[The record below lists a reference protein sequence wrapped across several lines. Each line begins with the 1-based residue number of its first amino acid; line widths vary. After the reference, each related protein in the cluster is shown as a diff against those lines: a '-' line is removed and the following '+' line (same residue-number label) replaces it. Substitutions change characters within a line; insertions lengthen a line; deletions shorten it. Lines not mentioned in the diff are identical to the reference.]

1 MPFLRVLRDKRGH
14 ETTYLMHLFRD
25 GGRSRSRVLYMFHSP
40 QGLQVGGRPLD
51 PDIRAELSRLYPDVP
66 FDWRDLVAHQQ
77 VVEVGEPYRPRKR
90 RKASDDEGEPVAA
103 DEAAAPEAAEAEAPD
118 EDDEQPA
125 GRAPAQAALPT
136 VMGGSTPDE
145 QVAWLAE
152 WYPRVRDLIPQRFH
166 DEVRRQALG
175 ALASRLDPSAWA
187 DDQAR
192 QEGLQAAAE
201 AWGRLSRVFVRRRR
215 RGRRRPGPRKDAPA
229 SEGFAPGK
237 A

>member
-1 MPFLRVLRDKRGH
+1 MLRDKRGH

-40 QGLQVGGRPLD
+40 QGLQVGCRPLD

-66 FDWRDLVAHQQ
+66 FDWRELVAHQQ
-77 VVEVGEPYRPRKR
+77 VVELGEPFRPRKR
-90 RKASDDEGEPVAA
+90 RKPSDDETG
-103 DEAAAPEAAEAEAPD
+103 APD
-118 EDDEQPA
+118 EDEES
-125 GRAPAQAALPT
+125 GVRAPAQAALPT
-136 VMGGSTPDE
+136 VIGGSTPDE

-187 DDQAR
+187 DNQAR
-192 QEGLQAAAE
+192 QEGLEAAAE
-201 AWGRLSRVFVRRRR
+201 AWGRLARVFTRRRR
-215 RGRRRPGPRKDAPA
+215 RGRRRPGLPTDTPA
-229 SEGFAPGK
+229 A
-237 A
+237 

>member
-40 QGLQVGGRPLD
+40 QGLQVGCRPLD

-66 FDWRDLVAHQQ
+66 FDWRELVAHQQ
-77 VVEVGEPYRPRKR
+77 VVELGEPFRPRKR
-90 RKASDDEGEPVAA
+90 RKPSDDETG
-103 DEAAAPEAAEAEAPD
+103 APD
-118 EDDEQPA
+118 EDEES
-125 GRAPAQAALPT
+125 GVRAPAQAALPT
-136 VMGGSTPDE
+136 VIGGSTPDE

-187 DDQAR
+187 DNQAR
-192 QEGLQAAAE
+192 QEGLEAAAE
-201 AWGRLSRVFVRRRR
+201 AWGRLARVFTRRRR
-215 RGRRRPGPRKDAPA
+215 RGRRRPGPRTDAPT
-229 SEGFAPGK
+229 G
-237 A
+237 

>member
-1 MPFLRVLRDKRGH
+1 MLRDKRGH

-40 QGLQVGGRPLD
+40 QGLQVGCRPLD
-51 PDIRAELSRLYPDVP
+51 PDIRAELSRLYHDVP

-77 VVEVGEPYRPRKR
+77 VVEVGEPFRPRKR
-90 RKASDDEGEPVAA
+90 RKPSDDESEPVTA
-103 DEAAAPEAAEAEAPD
+103 DEAAAEVAEAESPD
-118 EDDEQPA
+118 EDEES
-125 GRAPAQAALPT
+125 GVRAPAQAALPARI
-136 VMGGSTPDE
+136 GGSTPDE

-187 DDQAR
+187 DNQAR
-192 QEGLQAAAE
+192 QEGIEAAAE
-201 AWGRLSRVFVRRRR
+201 AWGRLARVFIRRRR
-215 RGRRRPGPRKDAPA
+215 RGRRRPGPRTDAPT
-229 SEGFAPGK
+229 G
-237 A
+237 